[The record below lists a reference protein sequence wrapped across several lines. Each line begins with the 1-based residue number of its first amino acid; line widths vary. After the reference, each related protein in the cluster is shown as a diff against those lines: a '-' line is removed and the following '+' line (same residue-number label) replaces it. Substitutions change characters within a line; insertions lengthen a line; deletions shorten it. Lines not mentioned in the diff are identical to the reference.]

1 MGRTEE
7 IQYLRE
13 TLQRTREK
21 LEQEQRLNSAI
32 KAKKVNLKSIITQI
46 ILSGSFFGVPNF
58 MNLSVK

>member
-32 KAKKVNLKSIITQI
+32 KAKKVNLKIHNYKIDLIRKDGLPLWTF
-46 ILSGSFFGVPNF
+46 L
-58 MNLSVK
+58 

>member
-1 MGRTEE
+1 MLIPFIFTIQTDVMGRTEE

-32 KAKKVNLKSIITQI
+32 KAKKVNVKSITTK
-46 ILSGSFFGVPNF
+46 ST
-58 MNLSVK
+58 

>member
-32 KAKKVNLKSIITQI
+32 KAKKVNLKSITVQI
-46 ILSGSFFGVPNF
+46 ILSGSFLACLTLWSF
-58 MNLSVK
+58 L

>member
-13 TLQRTREK
+13 TLQRTRGK

-32 KAKKVNLKSIITQI
+32 KAKKVNLKSITTKSI
-46 ILSGSFFGVPNF
+46 
-58 MNLSVK
+58 